1 VKTKQIYILVAL
13 LALFTTHAT
22 LADEIAPEAVGKA
35 SEAVS
40 PHAVKFTG
48 GLGLGYNTYNSSVV
62 SIGQY
67 SLIAKFG
74 ASYRNANIQRFVLSM
89 STFVTALP
97 LNTSP
102 ITIGAISDK
111 VTIRY
116 LGVNLRVGYDT
127 PWMTGPWRL
136 QLNFGWYYNTTFV
149 TKNYFGYVNANGPQF
164 FPTIEYSMED
174 GSAIGGYL
182 KFSPISSG
190 LSFLN
195 SSLNYE
201 VAIGANYMFP
211 GLLFGK
217 YKYTVSLD
225 FAQLSMKP
233 DAVRAYANSTSL
245 GLGVLF

>member
-1 VKTKQIYILVAL
+1 MNTKKIFSLVAVL
-13 LALFTTHAT
+13 CFFIAHVAV
-22 LADEIAPEAVGKA
+22 ADEIAPEALGKA
-35 SEAVS
+35 AEAVS
-40 PHAVKFTG
+40 PHAVKFSA

-67 SLIAKFG
+67 SLIAKGG
-74 ASYRNANIQRFVLSM
+74 ASYRNANIERFVLSV
-89 STFVTALP
+89 STFFTALP

-102 ITIGAISDK
+102 ISIGAIADNI
-111 VTIRY
+111 TIRY
-116 LGVNLRVGYDT
+116 LGVNLRLGYDT
-127 PWMTGPWRL
+127 PWMTGPWKL

-149 TKNYFGYVNANGPQF
+149 TKSYFGYVNANGPQF
-164 FPTIEYSMED
+164 FPTIEYSRED

-201 VAIGANYMFP
+201 VAIGANYMFS

-217 YKYTVSLD
+217 FKHTINFD
-225 FAQLSMKP
+225 FSQLSMKP